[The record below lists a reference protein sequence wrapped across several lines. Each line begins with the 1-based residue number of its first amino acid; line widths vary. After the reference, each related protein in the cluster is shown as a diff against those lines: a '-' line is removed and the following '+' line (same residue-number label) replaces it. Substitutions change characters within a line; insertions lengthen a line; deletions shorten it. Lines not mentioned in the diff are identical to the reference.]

1 MPCLKASYRFYY
13 HISFEDIISQITC
26 LDRYLFRMSIAS
38 ILRGFGVSITGMKT
52 ALTILAEKNC
62 ESDIK
67 LPRQPFDM
75 F

>member
-1 MPCLKASYRFYY
+1 
-13 HISFEDIISQITC
+13 
-26 LDRYLFRMSIAS
+26 MSIAY
-38 ILRGFGVSITGMKT
+38 ILRGFYVFIIGMET